1 MNNDDHNTTDGN
13 CFTILGKTED
23 RAGPKDNVARMV
35 TGRYANEYKMNHK
48 YRGLALIFG
57 HEHFDVANLQRR
69 IETDVDTKNL
79 TEALTKLDFCVRPF
93 KDLSH
98 KEVMEKIKETV
109 EMDHTEHDC
118 ILIAVLSYG
127 ECDLVYAKDTFY
139 RMDDLWNAFTA
150 DKCPTLTGKPK
161 LFIVEANRGRKRDM
175 GYRMSGQTQ
184 TDSDSPSNYRIPIHA
199 DFLVAFSSIPNYC
212 TWSDSLK
219 GSWFI
224 YSLCQELLS
233 SGRKMDLLMLLTF
246 VGQRVAVDFES
257 YDEGYKQIT
266 CTMSTLTRIVYF
278 DDHKID
284 HCA

>member
-1 MNNDDHNTTDGN
+1 
-13 CFTILGKTED
+13 
-23 RAGPKDNVARMV
+23 VARMV
-35 TGRYANEYKMNHK
+35 TGRYASDYKMNHK

-57 HEHFDVANLQRR
+57 HEHFDALQSR

-79 TEALTKLDFCVRPF
+79 TEALTKLDFCVRDF

-109 EMDHTEHDC
+109 AMDHTDHDC
-118 ILIAVLSYG
+118 ILISVLSYG
-127 ECDLVYAKDTFY
+127 ECDWVYAKDTLY

-150 DKCPTLTGKPK
+150 DKCPTLAGKPK
-161 LFIVEANRGRKRDM
+161 LFIVEASRGGQRDK

-184 TDSDSPSNYRIPIHA
+184 TDSDSQSNYRIPIHA
-199 DFLVAFSSIPNYC
+199 DFLVAFSTIPNHC
-212 TWSDSLK
+212 TWSDSIK

-224 YSLCQELLS
+224 YSLCQELSS

-246 VGQRVAVDFES
+246 VAQRVAVDFET

-278 DDHKID
+278 DDHKI
-284 HCA
+284 ATARN